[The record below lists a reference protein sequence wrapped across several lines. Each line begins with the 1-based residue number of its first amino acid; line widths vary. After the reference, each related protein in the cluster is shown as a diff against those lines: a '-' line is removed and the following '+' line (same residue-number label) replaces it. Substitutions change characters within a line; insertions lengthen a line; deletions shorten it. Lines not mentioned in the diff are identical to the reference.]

1 MKVNKGKE
9 LDAEE
14 MDYVSSL
21 ESSIYELFN
30 PDSQVVRDDFF
41 EDAILKLNK
50 YLEADYVLITNVN
63 QENEGLNIDSIC
75 DRKNIL
81 PGINV
86 SRENFLFKEVIREG
100 HLSIKKDISDDQLK
114 NSFFQG
120 KNIKTILSV
129 PLKGASK
136 KVIGILSAMFS
147 LPVEHEKY
155 VKTLLYMFSSRISL
169 ELDHLISER
178 ELKRR
183 NLELLVFKEELIQ
196 KNKELDKM
204 NKELRHANLKAEES
218 DKLKSS
224 FLANLSHEIRTP
236 MNAIIGFTEILKSNH
251 LTPEEQAE
259 YLDIVHQNGNQLL
272 RVMDALI
279 DISKLQAK
287 AYVDERETVS
297 INEMMV
303 DLRDYFQKIIEVNQK
318 PINLKMYI
326 DAEDGADNIFTQKEA
341 IFKVFDH
348 LIDNAVKFTHEGEIL
363 FGYQVYS
370 DYYEFFV
377 KDTGIGIPKGEE
389 TKIFDLFRQIE
400 TDNNRD
406 FDGNGIGLSI
416 VKRYI
421 EIMRGSVWAEPDQT
435 EGALFKFRVPK
446 YFDI

>member
-9 LDAEE
+9 FDADE
-14 MDYVSSL
+14 MEYVSSL
-21 ESSIYELFN
+21 ESCIYDLFN
-30 PDSQVVRDDFF
+30 PDSQHVRDDFF

-50 YLEADYVLITNVN
+50 YLEADYVFIANVN
-63 QENEGLNIDSIC
+63 RENEGLNIDSIC
-75 DRKNIL
+75 DQKNIL
-81 PGINV
+81 SGVNLT
-86 SRENFLFKEVIREG
+86 RESFLFQDVIREG
-100 HLSIKKDISDDQLK
+100 KILVKNDITGDQLK
-114 NSFFQG
+114 NSFFCE
-120 KNIKTILSV
+120 KKINSIISV
-129 PLKGASK
+129 PLKGASNS
-136 KVIGILSAMFS
+136 VIAVLSALFS

-155 VKTLLYMFSSRISL
+155 VKTLLFMFSSRLSL

-196 KNKELDKM
+196 KNKELDKI

-251 LTPEEQAE
+251 LTEEEQAE

-297 INEMMV
+297 INEMMI

-318 PINLKMYI
+318 PIKLKMYI
-326 DAEDGADNIFTQKEA
+326 DAEDGSDKIFTQKEA

-348 LIDNAVKFTHEGEIL
+348 LLDNSVKFTHKGEIL
-363 FGYQVYS
+363 FGYQQ
-370 DYYEFFV
+370 DNDFYEFFV

-389 TKIFDLFRQIE
+389 TKIFDLFRQIDTE
-400 TDNNRD
+400 NNRD

-421 EIMRGSVWAEPDQT
+421 EVMKGSVWAEPDQT